1 VPRYAAFL
9 RGINVGGHRVASD
22 DLRSC
27 FGEMGFEEVATFR
40 ASGNVVFEAAG
51 GRRAELAARIEEG
64 LAAALGYAVPTF
76 LRTAAE
82 VRAIAEHQPFA
93 ADLVEG
99 SNGKLQV
106 SFLLVPPST
115 RVRKEALA
123 LATDQDLL
131 AIRDRELYW
140 LPSGGILDSAID
152 LNAIDKVIG
161 PTTRRTKNT
170 VDAVAAK
177 HFAE

>member
-22 DLRSC
+22 ELRSC
-27 FGEMGFEEVATFR
+27 FAELGFDDVATFR

-51 GRRAELAARIEEG
+51 GRRADLTVRIEEG

-82 VRAIAEHQPFA
+82 VRAIADHRPFA
-93 ADLVEG
+93 ADLVEA

-106 SFLLVPPST
+106 SFLLKAPST

-123 LATDQDLL
+123 LATDRDLL

-140 LPSGGILDSAID
+140 LPSSGILDSAID
-152 LNAIDKVIG
+152 LNAIDKTIG

-170 VDAVAAK
+170 IEGIAAK

>member
-1 VPRYAAFL
+1 
-9 RGINVGGHRVASD
+9 VASD

-27 FGEMGFEEVATFR
+27 LGEMGFEDVATFR
-40 ASGNVVFEAAG
+40 ASGNVVFESAG

-82 VRAIAEHQPFA
+82 VRAIAEHRPFA
-93 ADLVEG
+93 ADLVEA

-106 SFLLVPPST
+106 SFLLGPPST
-115 RVRKEALA
+115 RVRKAALA

-131 AIRDRELYW
+131 AIRGRELYW

-170 VDAVAAK
+170 IEGIAAK